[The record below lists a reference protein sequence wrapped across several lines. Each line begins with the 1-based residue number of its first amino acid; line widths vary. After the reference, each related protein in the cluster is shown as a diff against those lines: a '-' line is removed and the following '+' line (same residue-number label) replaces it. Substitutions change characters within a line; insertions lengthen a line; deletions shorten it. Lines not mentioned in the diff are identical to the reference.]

1 MSNPGERLTSTAD
14 GDGRRRWL
22 CHRRDLE
29 VVTSNERSRRLH
41 KTGEGGGKRLRPQ
54 YVTRAS
60 VALPFV
66 MALGFALAAISA
78 LLVQRFG
85 YVFSNWMVPAA
96 SP

>member
-1 MSNPGERLTSTAD
+1 MALSSVERK
-14 GDGRRRWL
+14 
-22 CHRRDLE
+22 
-29 VVTSNERSRRLH
+29 NRRLH

-85 YVFSNWMVPAA
+85 YVFSNWMVAGGLA
-96 SP
+96 LIGVIATIAVSVKQQEEEI